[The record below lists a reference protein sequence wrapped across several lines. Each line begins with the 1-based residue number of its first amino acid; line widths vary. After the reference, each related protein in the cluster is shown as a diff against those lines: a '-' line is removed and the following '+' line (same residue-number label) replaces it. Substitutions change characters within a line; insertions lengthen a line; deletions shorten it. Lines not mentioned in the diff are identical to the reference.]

1 MHPSKPRNPLIADVC
16 FKAGYID
23 AWGRGTIKIIE
34 ACKESGLPEPVLKEE
49 HGGFLS
55 KILKDRFSE
64 DLLKKIGLNDRQ
76 MKAVEYVKQNI
87 SISNSDYQQLNDI
100 GKTTATEELA
110 LLVEL
115 QIFKAPTAKGRG
127 AKYLLV

>member
-1 MHPSKPRNPLIADVC
+1 M
-16 FKAGYID
+16 
-23 AWGRGTIKIIE
+23 
-34 ACKESGLPEPVLKEE
+34 PEPVLKED

-55 KILKDRFSE
+55 KIFKDRFSE
-64 DLLKKIGLNDRQ
+64 ALLKKIGLNDRQ

-87 SISNSDYQQLNDI
+87 AISNSDYQQLNDI

-115 QIFKAPTAKGRG
+115 RIFKAPTEKGRG